1 MDDALVQAAVDVGGR
16 AYYRGKLP
24 NALYEHWMRSFAENA
39 GATVHLRV
47 LRGRNRHHVIEA
59 RSRRWASRC
68 ATRWPRVGSVFSLK
82 GSVKVTEG

>member
-1 MDDALVQAAVDVGGR
+1 MQAVVDVGGR
-16 AYYRGKLP
+16 AYYRGRLP

-47 LRGRNRHHVIEA
+47 LRGRNRHHVIE
-59 RSRRWASRC
+59 C
-68 ATRWPRVGSVFSLK
+68 AFKALGLALRDAFAEGGSVFSLK